1 MKMPPFKVSQKIY
14 FNDFF
19 NENYDFESYHKD
31 INY

>member
-1 MKMPPFKVSQKIY
+1 MRMSSFKVFQKIY

-19 NENYDFESYHKD
+19 NENYGLKNYYKD